1 VSGKVIDIPGNPVT
15 FAPETLPWATQG
27 TTLPPNSSQQETGW
41 QPYGVGPPPDY
52 RLENYAR
59 LTQSVLNARANQA
72 GLYLEYSAAVVEI
85 TGVTVG
91 NNRRITVDGT
101 NIDYADQAG
110 DTLADVVAAFITLIN
125 TDPAASLVAVASTDS
140 PGIINI
146 IGLEAG
152 NNYAVTVSVIAGA
165 GTIAVLSSTT
175 ACVTRQ
181 PGDLAYGAD
190 LVIGSPNLDDDA
202 VVGHQARIIW
212 DKSKAAFA
220 AGKATGTQ
228 FDDVN
233 RGIGSVNL
241 GIDNTASG
249 SSAVALG
256 SGSLASGN
264 NSVAIGYA
272 TATQTGA
279 VALGGAVSSASATG
293 QSAIAAGTGASAS
306 ASNAIAIGTL
316 TSASNSAAVAIGSSS
331 TASAV
336 GAVALTGTASAAGA
350 IAVKG
355 TASAAHSIAIGENVL
370 ANTAQASIAIGYG
383 TGAGLLSATGLGAI
397 ATGQGDLS
405 NAVTAI
411 GRGARAHGAPNGA
424 INGAVTAS
432 GIGAEATGELVT
444 ASGDYSDASGIG
456 AIATNRGESAKSALC
471 DITLP
476 KQDLGKHQVGQVILQ
491 ARTTDATATRLCTD
505 SLVGTGSNWTPKDY
519 RAYAVSVKVVAK
531 DGAGKY
537 GTWFGQGMIDKDAGA
552 ITIYNSGGM
561 FGPGGVTPTYHTGVG
576 MNAATVAITASGG
589 GVAVTVSG
597 IGATVIRWTASIEYA
612 QAGEDP

>member
-1 VSGKVIDIPGNPVT
+1 MSGKIIDIPGNPVT

-27 TTLPPNSSQQETGW
+27 TTLPPNASQQETGW

-59 LTQSVLNARANQA
+59 LTQSILNARANQA

-110 DTLADVVAAFITLIN
+110 DTLADVVNAFITLIN

-152 NNYAVTVSVIAGA
+152 NNYTVTASVLAGA
-165 GTIAVLSSTT
+165 GTIVVLSSTT

-228 FDDVN
+228 WDDVN
-233 RGIGSVNL
+233 RGVGSVNL

-249 SSAVALG
+249 ASAVAMG

-264 NSVAIGYA
+264 NTVAIGYA
-272 TATQTGA
+272 TATSTAA
-279 VALGGAVSSASATG
+279 VAIGGAVVSASATG
-293 QSAIAAGTGASAS
+293 QNAIGVGTGASAS
-306 ASNAIAIGTL
+306 ASSAIAIGTS
-316 TSASNSAAVAIGSSS
+316 TTASSNGSVALGSSS

-336 GAVALTGTASAAGA
+336 GALAVGGTASAAGA

-355 TASAAHSIAIGENVL
+355 TASAANSIAIGENVV
-370 ANTAQASIAIGYG
+370 ANTAQGSIAIGYA
-383 TGAGLLSATGLGAI
+383 TSSALLT
-397 ATGQGDLS
+397 ATGQGALATGQGVLS
-405 NAVTAI
+405 NTVTAS
-411 GRGARAHGAPNGA
+411 GRGARAHGAPSGAVNG
-424 INGAVTAS
+424 NVTAS
-432 GIGAEATGELVT
+432 GVGSEAFGELVT
-444 ASGDYSDASGIG
+444 ASADYSTAVGIG
-456 AIATNRGESAKSALC
+456 ASATNRGEYARSGLC
-471 DITLP
+471 DITLL
-476 KQDLGKHQVGQVILQ
+476 KQDKGKHQAGRILLQ

-505 SLVGTGSNWTPKDY
+505 SLVGTGSNWTPADY

-537 GTWFGQGMIDKDAGA
+537 AAWFGDGLIDKQAGA

-561 FGPGGVTPTYHTGVG
+561 FGPGGTTPTYHTGVG